1 VTIDERVELAFDY
14 RVVGAP
20 PSPRGSGRVPFRGIR
35 VGRCLTVDASEQI
48 VEDSLQRDDIDVRP
62 DDEKFRELLLL
73 VAEEL
78 ADDEFGGALKVN
90 KVLYYAEFGHFRATG
105 RPITGA
111 RFRKLR
117 RGPAP
122 RFLEEQRNAVVRS
135 GAAEVVN
142 RPFLG
147 HTQHRLHPLR
157 PANREMFSE
166 SELQA
171 VREAVTLLR
180 GVTGTDASERSHR
193 EPGWQMVGFGE
204 DIPYVTALLPQEQPQ
219 PTDRM
224 RARMRELAARAES
237 EGRLAR

>member
-1 VTIDERVELAFDY
+1 M
-14 RVVGAP
+14 
-20 PSPRGSGRVPFRGIR
+20 
-35 VGRCLTVDASEQI
+35 TVNANEQI
-48 VEDSLQRDDIDVRP
+48 VEESLRRDDIDVRP
-62 DDEKFRELLLL
+62 DEEKFRELLLL

-78 ADDEFGGALKVN
+78 KDDDFGGALKVN

-105 RPITGA
+105 KPITGA

-117 RGPAP
+117 MGPAP
-122 RFLEEQRNAVVRS
+122 RFLGEHRDALVRS
-135 GAAEVVN
+135 GAAKVVN

-147 HTQHRLHPLR
+147 HTQHRLAPQR
-157 PANREMFSE
+157 PVNRKLFSE

-180 GVTGTDASERSHR
+180 GDTGTDASERSHR
-193 EPGWQMVGFGE
+193 EPGWQMVGYGE

-224 RARMRELAARAES
+224 RARMRELAARAQS
-237 EGRLAR
+237 EGRLAQ